1 MCCIIGGCIQSAP
14 GVHSASVVPPGQM
27 ANGSGVNPV
36 NRKNPMGKELHP
48 ETLQRVAMLIQEK
61 AEMMRCLPD
70 DMNVTKDTLVHVLEC
85 VVDLLIHMAGPVNVD
100 KIIKDYHLAEGSK
113 LVHHR
118 MGPDGVDCWFDT
130 NEVRQHRCLS
140 YDDFQLIQG
149 V

>member
-1 MCCIIGGCIQSAP
+1 M
-14 GVHSASVVPPGQM
+14 
-27 ANGSGVNPV
+27 
-36 NRKNPMGKELHP
+36 RDKLHA

-61 AEMMRCLPD
+61 AELMRCLPD
-70 DMNVTKDTLVHVLEC
+70 DMVVTKETIVNVLEC
-85 VVDLLIHMAGPVNVD
+85 LVDFLIDMAGPVNVD

-113 LVHHR
+113 LVHHS

-130 NEVRQHRCLS
+130 NDVRQHRCLS